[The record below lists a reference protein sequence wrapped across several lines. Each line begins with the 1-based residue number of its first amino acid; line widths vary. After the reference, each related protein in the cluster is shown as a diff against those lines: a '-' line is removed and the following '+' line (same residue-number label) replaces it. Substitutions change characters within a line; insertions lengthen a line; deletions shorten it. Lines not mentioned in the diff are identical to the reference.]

1 MSDVIDQ
8 ALPQA
13 RAVATGDT
21 PKVLPKRRGK
31 GGGVGWPTYVF
42 LVVAVLVSVFPLYYM
57 FVIAS
62 VGATAVTSIPP
73 RLYPGTNFFAIAEKV
88 FDTVPFIAS
97 LFNSLIVSLSIA
109 VLSAIL
115 CAMAGFA
122 FAKLQFPGRN
132 VLFLIVLL
140 TMTVPA
146 QLSIIPQY
154 LIVSALD
161 WVDTLQA
168 IIVPGLA
175 SAFGIFWM
183 RQHMSTTVSDEL
195 IQAARIDGANS
206 WQLFW
211 RIAFPVVRPAA
222 FVLGLITFT
231 AVWNDFMWP
240 FIVLKSPELFTVQ
253 IALKQLQAN
262 RSIDVALAMGGSFMA
277 TLPLLI
283 AFFFVGRRMVSGI
296 MDGAFKG

>member
-8 ALPQA
+8 VIPQA
-13 RAVATGDT
+13 PAPRGAKPVR
-21 PKVLPKRRGK
+21 LPKRRGTA
-31 GGGVGWPTYVF
+31 GRIGWPVYAF
-42 LVVAVLVSVFPLYYM
+42 LALAVVVSVFPLYYM

-62 VGATAVTSIPP
+62 AGATAVTSIPP
-73 RLYPGTNFFAIAEKV
+73 RLYPGTQFFEIAAKV
-88 FDTVPFIAS
+88 FDTVPFFAS
-97 LFNSLIVSLSIA
+97 LVNSVFVSLTIA
-109 VLSAIL
+109 VVSAIM

-132 VLFLIVLL
+132 LLFLIVLL

-146 QLSIIPQY
+146 QLSVIPQY
-154 LIVSALD
+154 LIVSGLG

-183 RQHMSTTVSDEL
+183 RQHMATTVSDEL
-195 IQAARIDGANS
+195 IQSARLDGANS

-211 RIAFPVVRPAA
+211 AIAFPVVRPAA

-262 RSIDVALAMGGSFMA
+262 RTIDVALAMGGSFLA
-277 TLPLLI
+277 TLPLLVV
-283 AFFFVGRRMVSGI
+283 FFFVGRRMVSGI

>member
-1 MSDVIDQ
+1 MS
-8 ALPQA
+8 
-13 RAVATGDT
+13 
-21 PKVLPKRRGK
+21 
-31 GGGVGWPTYVF
+31 
-42 LVVAVLVSVFPLYYM
+42 
-57 FVIAS
+57 
-62 VGATAVTSIPP
+62 
-73 RLYPGTNFFAIAEKV
+73 
-88 FDTVPFIAS
+88 S
-97 LFNSLIVSLSIA
+97 L
-109 VLSAIL
+109 
-115 CAMAGFA
+115 G
-122 FAKLQFPGRN
+122 
-132 VLFLIVLL
+132 
-140 TMTVPA
+140 
-146 QLSIIPQY
+146 
-154 LIVSALD
+154 

-183 RQHMSTTVSDEL
+183 RQHMATTVSDEL

-211 RIAFPVVRPAA
+211 SIAFPVVRPAA
-222 FVLGLITFT
+222 FVLGLISFT

-262 RSIDVALAMGGSFMA
+262 RSVDVALAMGGSFLA

-283 AFFFVGRRMVSGI
+283 VFFFVGRRMVSGI

>member
-1 MSDVIDQ
+1 MSEVIDQ
-8 ALPQA
+8 AIPQVPVAPEVKPA
-13 RAVATGDT
+13 RV
-21 PKVLPKRRGK
+21 PKRRGS
-31 GGGVGWPTYVF
+31 GGRVSRSAYVF
-42 LVVAVLVSVFPLYYM
+42 LGIAVVISVFPLYYM

-62 VGATAVTSIPP
+62 AGATAVTSIPP
-73 RLYPGTNFFAIAEKV
+73 RLYPGTQFFEVAAKV
-88 FDTVPFIAS
+88 FDTVPFFAA
-97 LFNSLIVSLSIA
+97 LMNSVFVSLTVA
-109 VLSAIL
+109 VVSAIM

-122 FAKLQFPGRN
+122 FAKLHFPGRN
-132 VLFLIVLL
+132 LLFLIVIM

-146 QLSIIPQY
+146 QLSVIPQY
-154 LIVSALD
+154 LIISQLG

-195 IQAARIDGANS
+195 IQAAVLDGANS
-206 WQLFW
+206 WQMFW
-211 RIAFPVVRPAA
+211 GIAFPVVRPAA

-231 AVWNDFMWP
+231 GVWNDFMWP

-262 RSIDVALAMGGSFMA
+262 RTIDVALAMGGSFLA

-283 AFFFVGRRMVSGI
+283 VFFFVGRRMVSGI

>member
-1 MSDVIDQ
+1 MSDAIDQ
-8 ALPQA
+8 AIPLAPPAPNAKPA
-13 RAVATGDT
+13 RTAKRHGRGGSVSRSAYIFLGIAVA
-21 PKVLPKRRGK
+21 
-31 GGGVGWPTYVF
+31 
-42 LVVAVLVSVFPLYYM
+42 VSVFPLYYM

-62 VGATAVTSIPP
+62 AGASAVTSLPP
-73 RLYPGTNFFAIAEKV
+73 RLYPGTQFFEVSAKV
-88 FDTVPFIAS
+88 FDTVPFFAA
-97 LFNSLIVSLSIA
+97 LMNSVFVSLTVAVVSSIM
-109 VLSAIL
+109 

-132 VLFLIVLL
+132 ILFLIVIL

-146 QLSIIPQY
+146 QLSVIPQY
-154 LIVSALD
+154 LIVSQLG

-195 IQAARIDGANS
+195 IQAATLDGANS
-206 WQLFW
+206 WQMFW
-211 RIAFPVVRPAA
+211 GIAFPVVRPAA

-231 AVWNDFMWP
+231 SVWNDFMWP

-262 RSIDVALAMGGSFMA
+262 RTIDVALAMGGSFLA

-283 AFFFVGRRMVSGI
+283 VFFFVGRRMVSGI